1 MDSCG
6 CDDFASFFDRPMAE
20 RAARRY
26 RSRGPDPTT
35 RMLLDLIRPLGVPGA
50 TILDVGGGIG
60 VIDHELLREGAERAV
75 LVDASV
81 DTLEVA
87 RREAAARNELDRL
100 ELIRGDFTRRA
111 GEIGEADIVTLDRV
125 VCCFGDPVA
134 LVGQSAARARRVYGL
149 VLPRDRWLIRL
160 GVRLLNFGLRLRGS
174 AYRSYA
180 HPNGRI
186 DQLVEAAGLRPTT
199 ETGTFLWRVVVYVR
213 PPAAS
218 G

>member
-1 MDSCG
+1 MDACG

-26 RSRGPDPTT
+26 RSGGPDRTT
-35 RMLLDLIRPLGVPGA
+35 RMLLDLIRPLGVAGA
-50 TILDVGGGIG
+50 TVLDVGGGIG
-60 VIDHELLREGAERAV
+60 VIDHELLRDGAGSAV
-75 LVDASV
+75 LVDASA
-81 DTLEVA
+81 DALDVA
-87 RREAAARNELDRL
+87 RREAAARDELDRL
-100 ELIRGDFTRRA
+100 EFIRGDFTRRS

-125 VCCFGDPVA
+125 VCCFGDPVS

-180 HPNGRI
+180 HRNDQI
-186 DQLVEAAGLRPTT
+186 DRLVEAAGLRPAT
-199 ETGTFLWRVVVYVR
+199 ETGTFMWRVVVYVR
-213 PPAAS
+213 PAGA
-218 G
+218 